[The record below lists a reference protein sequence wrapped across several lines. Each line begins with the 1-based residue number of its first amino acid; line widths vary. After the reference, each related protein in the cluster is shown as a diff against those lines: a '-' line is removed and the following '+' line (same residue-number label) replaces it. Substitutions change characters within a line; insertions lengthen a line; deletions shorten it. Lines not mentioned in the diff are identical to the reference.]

1 MAPVLRGR
9 HPGPGQCDSRVL
21 WSTDLHVGITK
32 RLKTVE
38 VLEGEDCSF
47 ECILSHE
54 DPGDTAVWMVS
65 GKTVGTSGRFRA
77 MHQGRKYTLTVQK
90 AVQGDAGEVVFSVR
104 DLTSKAS
111 LIVRGRHRAP
121 GRWGISVGCAWA
133 FLRQLQQGLRQ
144 GIPLRV
150 LLGSVPFSCYWGPR
164 GSCWDAGGSGHL
176 GA

>member
-9 HPGPGQCDSRVL
+9 HPGPGQCDGHLL

-47 ECILSHE
+47 ECVLSHE
-54 DPGDTAVWMVS
+54 DTGDTAVWMVS
-65 GKTVGTSGRFRA
+65 GKTVGTSGRFQATR
-77 MHQGRKYTLTVQK
+77 QGRKYTL
-90 AVQGDAGEVVFSVR
+90 AVQEAVQSDAGEVVFSVR

-111 LIVRGRHRAP
+111 LIVKGGHHVP
-121 GRWGISVGCAWA
+121 GRRGISVGCAWA
-133 FLRQLQQGLRQ
+133 FPRQLQQGLRQ

-150 LLGSVPFSCYWGPR
+150 LLGSVPFSHYWGPR
-164 GSCWDAGGSGHL
+164 GSCWGAGGSGHL
-176 GA
+176 GP